1 MNIKFPLQGEEGFMK
16 IAFHGAART
25 VTGSKHLITLKNGKQ
40 VLLDCGLFQGLGRDT
55 DVFNSEFGFTPGT
68 IDYLILSHAHID
80 HCGLIPK
87 LVKDGFK
94 GVIYSTPATK
104 ELAGILLEDSA
115 EIQRDDTKF
124 INKRR
129 AKQGLPPYEPL
140 YDLEDA
146 AQALELFKM
155 VNYGEWTKIEEGLEV
170 LYTDAGHI
178 IGSAAVHLKITEEGK
193 TTQISFSG
201 DVGRYNDA
209 ILRSPDVFPQ
219 ADYIILESTYGN
231 KLHDEVHGT
240 VDGLE
245 HWIRKTCIEKK
256 GKLIIPAFSVGRTQE
271 ILYALNQ
278 LELEN
283 RLPAVPFYVDSPL
296 SREATAVLKNY
307 PQYFNKRIRKIM
319 QEDQDPFDFK
329 GLKFIKTVDESQAL
343 NDNPQP
349 CVIISASG
357 MADAGRV
364 KHHIMNNIGDSRNTV
379 LLVGYCE
386 PHSLGGRL
394 MDGAKEVKIFG
405 EMYRVIAEVGA
416 MKSMSAHG
424 DYDDLCQFLACQNPL
439 LVNTLFLVH
448 GEYDVQQD
456 FAERLRRKKFK
467 EVVIP
472 AMHYETNL

>member
-1 MNIKFPLQGEEGFMK
+1 MK

-40 VLLDCGLFQGLGRDT
+40 LLLDCGLFQGMGKDT
-55 DVFNSEFGFTPGT
+55 DFLNGTFGFIPSDVT
-68 IDYLILSHAHID
+68 YLVLSHAHID

-94 GVIYSTPATK
+94 GTIYATPATK
-104 ELAGILLEDSA
+104 ELGGILLEDSA
-115 EIQRDDTKF
+115 QIQRDDTKF

-129 AKQGLPPYEPL
+129 AKQGLPHYKPL

-146 AQALELFKM
+146 AKALELFKTIA
-155 VNYGEWTKIEEGLEV
+155 YGEWTRIDESIEV
-170 LYTDAGHI
+170 MYADAGHI
-178 IGSAAVHLKITEEGK
+178 IGSASVHLRINENEKITN
-193 TTQISFSG
+193 ISFSG

-209 ILRSPDVFPQ
+209 ILCSPQTFPQ
-219 ADYIILESTYGN
+219 ADYILLESTYGN

-240 VDGLE
+240 TE
-245 HWIRKTCIEKK
+245 SIFQWIQKTCIEKK

-271 ILYALNQ
+271 LLYAINQ

-296 SREATAVLKNY
+296 SKEATEVLKKY
-307 PQYFNKRIRKIM
+307 PNQYNKRIRKIM
-319 QEDQDPFDFK
+319 QSDKDPFDFK
-329 GLKFIKTVDESQAL
+329 GLNFIKTVEESKNL
-343 NDNPQP
+343 NNLPQP

-364 KHHIMNNIGDSRNTV
+364 KHHIMNNIGDTRNTI

-394 MDGAKEVKIFG
+394 MNGAKEVKIFG
-405 EMYRVIAEVGA
+405 ELYKVKAEVGQ
-416 MKSMSAHG
+416 MRSMSAHG

-439 LVNTLFLVH
+439 QVKTLFLVH
-448 GEYDVQQD
+448 GEYEVQMD
-456 FAERLRRKKFK
+456 FAERLRRKGFK
-467 EVVIP
+467 NVEIP
-472 AMHYETNL
+472 ELHSETEL